1 MKTMEG
7 LATSSTPMVRRLRCS
22 TLSPLCP
29 GSPTREPLSDVS
41 SMSSITWSM
50 MTHLCRNYETL
61 GTLLSSV
68 GLFGVH
74 SHMKECMLRG
84 KACQS

>member
-29 GSPTREPLSDVS
+29 GKPTREPFSDVS
-41 SMSSITWSM
+41 SISSITWGMPHTSAISLY
-50 MTHLCRNYETL
+50 TKAKQI
-61 GTLLSSV
+61 SV
-68 GLFGVH
+68 
-74 SHMKECMLRG
+74 S
-84 KACQS
+84 